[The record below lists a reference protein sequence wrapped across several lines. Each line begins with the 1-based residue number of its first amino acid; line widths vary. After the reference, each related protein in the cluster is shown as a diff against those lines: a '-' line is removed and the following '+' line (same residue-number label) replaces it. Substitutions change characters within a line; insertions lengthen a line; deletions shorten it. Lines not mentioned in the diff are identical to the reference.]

1 MIEMPIP
8 SHSMKTSIVL
18 SIFALMSAALPAAA
32 QTPEAVARRSAI
44 ESFYPVMIQANE
56 TGDYAKARS
65 LCQKAIEWEPQN
77 ATHHYNLACIE
88 AKSGN
93 ADAAFAAL
101 TEANRTG
108 FADTEGL
115 NADADLASLRRDARF
130 NDIMF
135 QTARNAISQKGGQP
149 NAAPGQTSGTG
160 APAAPK
166 PRFDPNR
173 RLTKPAEPA
182 TAPSSPR
189 ALSSATGPATAPAPA
204 KLGSSGPV
212 GLYFMTRYWI
222 ATRSLEKA
230 IWYFSPDGM
239 AYENPNGDFSAASLS
254 ATASDQGQIHLD
266 GKNLI
271 FTPTKGKNAGKKES
285 ADYEPQPEGGF
296 YWNTGSFIPVKALAS
311 ARSIVGKWQGGFS
324 VIGAAVAR
332 TLDLHA
338 DGSFSFS
345 GAATIS
351 AETDGSVAR
360 AGSSGQ
366 ISEGTW
372 EVSGYFM
379 TLTGSNGNIKRSI
392 AFPFDDAATPVNP
405 DKFYFDGIMW
415 SPLK

>member
-1 MIEMPIP
+1 MKP
-8 SHSMKTSIVL
+8 SIILSLIIVALL
-18 SIFALMSAALPAAA
+18 STKRPVSA
-32 QTPEAVARRSAI
+32 QTPEAAARRSAI

-56 TGDYAKARS
+56 AGDYAKARS

-77 ATHHYNLACIE
+77 PTHHYNLACIE
-88 AKSGN
+88 AKAGN

-108 FADTEGL
+108 YADTEGL
-115 NADADLASLRRDARF
+115 NADPDLASLRRDARF

-135 QTARNAISQKGGQP
+135 QAARNAISQKGGQP
-149 NAAPGQTSGTG
+149 NAAPAQASGTE

-173 RLTKPAEPA
+173 RLTPA
-182 TAPSSPR
+182 AP
-189 ALSSATGPATAPAPA
+189 ALSSGTGPATAPASA
-204 KLGSSGPV
+204 KLSPSGPV

-222 ATRSLEKA
+222 ATRTLEKA
-230 IWYFSPDGM
+230 VWYFSPDGM
-239 AYENPNGDFSAASLS
+239 AYENPTGDFSAASLS
-254 ATASDQGQIHLD
+254 ATASDQGQYHLE

-296 YWNTGSFIPVKALAS
+296 YWNTGSFIPVKALTS

-338 DGSFSFS
+338 DGSFHLS

-351 AETDGSVAR
+351 AESDGSVAR